1 MFPDDIL
8 VVDIV
13 FILFDEFANKFPNLT
28 CRGGVHFVANIEKL
42 ISLYP
47 VDANN

>member
-1 MFPDDIL
+1 MFLDDIL
-8 VVDIV
+8 VIDIV
-13 FILFDEFANKFPNLT
+13 FILFNEFANKFPNLAR
-28 CRGGVHFVANIEKL
+28 CSRVHFVANIEKL